1 MMTARAAMADES
13 IDIAELIRQIRQGQ
27 PAAAEQLFRFYEPEI
42 RAEIRY
48 RLRSSAVR
56 RVVDSQDICQSVMI
70 SFFLRVGAGQY
81 EIAEPQELLQLLLK
95 IARNKTNDAYRA
107 QLADKR
113 DVRRVQS
120 LDAAKEVGQRP
131 GPENVPAEAAEMT
144 DLLEELERQLSTQE
158 FEIATLRRQGFQ
170 WDEIGEQLG
179 ESPEALRKRF
189 HRAIE
194 RIGRN
199 LTPWF

>member
-1 MMTARAAMADES
+1 MAEELL
-13 IDIAELIRQIRQGQ
+13 DIAELIRQIRGGQ
-27 PAAAEQLFRFYEPEI
+27 PAAAEQLFHSYEPEI

-48 RLRSSAVR
+48 RLRSAAVR

-81 EIAEPQELLQLLLK
+81 EIAQSQDLLRLLLK
-95 IARNKTNDAYRA
+95 IARHKTNDVYRA

-113 DVRRVQS
+113 DVRRVRPLHEVDEQGEKPRQ
-120 LDAAKEVGQRP
+120 DQRAA
-131 GPENVPAEAAEMT
+131 NAAELT
-144 DLLEELERQLSTQE
+144 DLLEELERQLSTHE
-158 FEIATLRRQGFQ
+158 FEIASLRRQGFQ

-194 RIGRN
+194 RIGRT

>member
-1 MMTARAAMADES
+1 MADES
-13 IDIAELIRQIRQGQ
+13 IDIAELIRQIRRGQ
-27 PAAAEQLFRFYEPEI
+27 PAAAEQLFRYYEPEI

-48 RLRSSAVR
+48 RLRSTAVR

-113 DVRRVQS
+113 DVRRVRS
-120 LDAAKEVGQRP
+120 LDAAKELEEKVGR
-131 GPENVPAEAAEMT
+131 EKVATNAAEMA
-144 DLLEELERQLSTQE
+144 DLLQELERQLSTQE
-158 FEIATLRRQGFQ
+158 FEIASLRRQGFQ
-170 WDEIGEQLG
+170 WDEIGQKMG

-189 HRAIE
+189 HRAVE
-194 RIGRN
+194 RIGRT